1 MGLEDGCDDASAFNE
16 LIGGKREGTVPAR
29 VLLVELAAPCE
40 VEGAAP
46 VCAVTAS
53 KSGKLSLP
61 GDSGMVS
68 RRGVE
73 CPLPAGGGPQMDGE
87 TPSWA

>member
-1 MGLEDGCDDASAFNE
+1 MDIA
-16 LIGGKREGTVPAR
+16 GKRDGTVPAR
-29 VLLVELAAPCE
+29 VRRVEDDAERLLGLPAMACP
-40 VEGAAP
+40 
-46 VCAVTAS
+46 AS

-73 CPLPAGGGPQMDGE
+73 WPLPDVGGPQICGVK
-87 TPSWA
+87 PSCC